1 MLGVSSRC
9 RHNFGSSI
17 RGCYGIVR
25 GYVCITLEGFPLS
38 YGRSHPAS
46 YLPWDEHHMAGGLE
60 VVLWEMRVAFVV
72 VIQGK
77 AAPGYQTGDAEFG
90 DCFTKEDRS
99 SS

>member
-1 MLGVSSRC
+1 
-9 RHNFGSSI
+9 
-17 RGCYGIVR
+17 
-25 GYVCITLEGFPLS
+25 
-38 YGRSHPAS
+38 
-46 YLPWDEHHMAGGLE
+46 MAGGLE